1 MFYFL
6 IVQIRCRL
14 IGKGRTNLNV
24 KPCLYYFF
32 PPTFCTYPCTTQMAV
47 GYINDV
53 QRWIVSIGK
62 DQVNTKSN
70 IFQYKVENCVPKLD
84 KIT

>member
-1 MFYFL
+1 
-6 IVQIRCRL
+6 
-14 IGKGRTNLNV
+14 
-24 KPCLYYFF
+24 
-32 PPTFCTYPCTTQMAV
+32 MAV